1 MIPLGLKETKE
12 LEVEEVFRELIESH
26 YYEDG
31 ADYDEA
37 LAELADL
44 RQAMRTPT
52 RDKNGTA
59 LLFQYYNQLY
69 FVERRFFPPD
79 RSSGLFFEWWVHE
92 QFPAGI
98 IKVSNSGTTLSR
110 GFHALRRLWPLRE
123 LRCSSTLGGSTHRCG
138 LFRLPFLTVVLHR
151 WGQDTIGA
159 QQRGLRMLWTTSLGL
174 QAPSRYTLLKILRHQ
189 PKCLQYILEN
199 FSHAPSRDLEPATLH
214 MLVQLMCGQ
223 VVCLDLHPTY
233 SDHLNPGTRVSL

>member
-92 QFPAGI
+92 QFQWESSRYPTQ
-98 IKVSNSGTTLSR
+98 VRLS
-110 GFHALRRLWPLRE
+110 H
-123 LRCSSTLGGSTHRCG
+123 GGSLHSEDCG
-138 LFRLPFLTVVLHR
+138 L
-151 WGQDTIGA
+151 
-159 QQRGLRMLWTTSLGL
+159 
-174 QAPSRYTLLKILRHQ
+174 
-189 PKCLQYILEN
+189 
-199 FSHAPSRDLEPATLH
+199 
-214 MLVQLMCGQ
+214 
-223 VVCLDLHPTY
+223 
-233 SDHLNPGTRVSL
+233 

>member
-92 QFPAGI
+92 
-98 IKVSNSGTTLSR
+98 
-110 GFHALRRLWPLRE
+110 
-123 LRCSSTLGGSTHRCG
+123 
-138 LFRLPFLTVVLHR
+138 
-151 WGQDTIGA
+151 
-159 QQRGLRMLWTTSLGL
+159 M
-174 QAPSRYTLLKILRHQ
+174 
-189 PKCLQYILEN
+189 
-199 FSHAPSRDLEPATLH
+199 
-214 MLVQLMCGQ
+214 
-223 VVCLDLHPTY
+223 
-233 SDHLNPGTRVSL
+233 